1 MPNGSMMFAFLAAAA
16 LQIPLPPAPRPA
28 EAAMRMANEAWAG
41 CIVAAALRDE
51 PSDRPVDTAVDA
63 ARAACSEMEA
73 AFWRSW
79 EAHMDVAAVGAAER
93 RQMRAMM
100 AAEIGPGLRTVIL
113 QNRPAYLLAQL
124 QEQARARQAL
134 QASLTGAPPGDA
146 SVRHRA
152 LLTAVD
158 TLAGSC
164 WNQVTAAN
172 ARTEAA
178 PDAIVALARDRCAP
192 YRAELREVFALG
204 RAIDGRPPDPQSA
217 ELEAE
222 QIEQLREERMRRG
235 IANIRRER
243 R

>member
-1 MPNGSMMFAFLAAAA
+1 MFAFLAAAA
-16 LQIPLPPAPRPA
+16 LQIPAPLPPSPRPT
-28 EAAMRMANEAWAG
+28 EDAMHRANEAWAG
-41 CIVAAALRDE
+41 CLVAAALRGE
-51 PSDRPVDTAVDA
+51 PSDRPVDNTVAA
-63 ARAACSEMEA
+63 ARSACAESEA
-73 AFWRSW
+73 ALWRSW
-79 EAHMDVAAVGAAER
+79 EAQMDAAAVGAAAR
-93 RQMRAMM
+93 REMRAMM
-100 AAEIGPGLRTVIL
+100 AAEIGPVLRTIIL

-124 QEQARARQAL
+124 QEQAQARRAL
-134 QASLTGAPPGDA
+134 QASLAGAPPGDA
-146 SVRHRA
+146 SARHRA

-172 ARTEAA
+172 ARTQAA